1 MAIPFITFPL
11 GTILSALVPGAVRY
25 GSALSYWSKL
35 AEGMFLPSPPPLPAN
50 SDLDQYN
57 VKTSA

>member
-1 MAIPFITFPL
+1 MAIPCTTFPL
-11 GTILSALVPGAVRY
+11 GAILSALVPGAVRY
-25 GSALSYWSKL
+25 GLALSYWSKL

-50 SDLDQYN
+50 SDLDQRN